1 MQYDVLAA
9 SESKGGGHVFSQ
21 LPADFQALKNRLL
34 QSPNQSLLSDVQAD
48 NEILYLKFKD
58 FLLKPNR
65 FKQVSYN
72 SAQTVAMQQ

>member
-1 MQYDVLAA
+1 VLAV
-9 SESKGGGHVFSQ
+9 SELGGRGHVFSQ
-21 LPADFQALKNRLL
+21 LPAYFQALKNRLL